1 MAQYAIYSVFIT
13 QLILLNSAN
22 SKKVNFLYW
31 LAGGCIMGMIY
42 PLLDGQELNLFNF
55 LLHACTYLTVTF
67 FMILEIII
75 SIISAWNHRVSTW
88 ILNFLTIL
96 SIMLSIIGN
105 SYKED
110 KEEKKMV
117 KIRSQELINHK
128 ADKLSK
134 NSGLAEIFLDSKR

>member
-1 MAQYAIYSVFIT
+1 
-13 QLILLNSAN
+13 
-22 SKKVNFLYW
+22 
-31 LAGGCIMGMIY
+31 
-42 PLLDGQELNLFNF
+42 
-55 LLHACTYLTVTF
+55 
-67 FMILEIII
+67 
-75 SIISAWNHRVSTW
+75 
-88 ILNFLTIL
+88 
-96 SIMLSIIGN
+96 MLSIIGN